1 MKDKYIVK
9 RIQQISPI
17 EMVVTYGVYE
27 NYVVD
32 PDGRHCINDDPN
44 LNLVCECKNE
54 WIAIQ
59 ICGLLNTDDY
69 IEEL

>member
-1 MKDKYIVK
+1 MKEKYVVK

-17 EMVVTYGVYE
+17 EMVVTFGVYE
-27 NYVVD
+27 NTVVD
-32 PDGRHCINDDPN
+32 PDGRHCINSDPN

-54 WIAIQ
+54 WVAIQ